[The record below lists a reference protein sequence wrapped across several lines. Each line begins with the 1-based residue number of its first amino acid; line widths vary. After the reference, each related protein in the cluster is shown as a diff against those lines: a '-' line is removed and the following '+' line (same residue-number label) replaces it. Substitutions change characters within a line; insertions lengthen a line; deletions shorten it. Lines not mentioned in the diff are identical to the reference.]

1 MQTAHS
7 KEAMLLKKME
17 EAKKKYLKKDASSE
31 SVSAAAKEQ
40 EDVSE
45 DNINPNTDVHQAR
58 LSMFTKKS

>member
-1 MQTAHS
+1 VQTAHS

-17 EAKKKYLKKDASSE
+17 EAKKKYLKKDASSDN
-31 SVSAAAKEQ
+31 VSEAKEQ
-40 EDVSE
+40 EGASE

>member
-1 MQTAHS
+1 VQTAHS

-31 SVSAAAKEQ
+31 SVSAAKEQ
-40 EDVSE
+40 EGVSE